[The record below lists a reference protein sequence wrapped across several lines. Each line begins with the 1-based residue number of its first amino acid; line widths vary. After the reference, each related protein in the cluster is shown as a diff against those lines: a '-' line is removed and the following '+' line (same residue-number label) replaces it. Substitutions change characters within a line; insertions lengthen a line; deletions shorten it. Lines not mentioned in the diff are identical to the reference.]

1 MQQRSN
7 NRRTERG
14 FTLIELLVVIVILG
28 VLAAIVVF
36 AVGGVTDKGKASAC
50 KTDQKSVE
58 VAEEAYFA
66 KNNVYVPIATL
77 TAPPK
82 PLLREA
88 PSITNGYVISVN
100 TTTGDVTA
108 SPACSSL

>member
-1 MQQRSN
+1 
-7 NRRTERG
+7 
-14 FTLIELLVVIVILG
+14 LIELLVVIVILG

-50 KTDQKSVE
+50 KTDLKSVE
-58 VAEEAYFA
+58 VAEEAYFS

-88 PSITNGYVISVN
+88 PNSPHYAINVD
-100 TTTGDVTA
+100 TTTGAVTS
-108 SPACSSL
+108 SPACSAL